1 MRRRGNPR
9 RDAVEYAVLLAV
21 ATSITAAFGVLTYIK
36 WYEDEATNPRPTL
49 DLNAP
54 VNFQQALREL
64 VQFNRNRQ
72 SQNDN
77 PTRGKDTGDESK

>member
-9 RDAVEYAVLLAV
+9 RDAVEYAILITV
-21 ATSITAAFGVLTYIK
+21 ATSITAAFGVLAYIK
-36 WYEDEATNPRPTL
+36 WFEDEMPHPLPKL

-64 VQFNRNRQ
+64 EQINRNRQ
-72 SQNDN
+72 NQNVS
-77 PTRGKDTGDESK
+77 PKGKDNGDGSK